1 MSHTIAPTAGPYR
14 TKPVEVEAVRFLGTA
29 NCEEFE
35 ASGND

>member
-1 MSHTIAPTAGPYR
+1 MNFTIAPPTGHYR

-35 ASGND
+35 AAGND